1 MQAAAAGHERDP
13 NAVKERGGPSVGGGR
28 LELKGSAASTRS
40 VGLAP
45 PPQRGGPSGS
55 SRGVGGAGRQ
65 QEHRL
70 MLDEEPVGKGDERGS
85 RAAADVQQGESR
97 EAAARSARAEG
108 SGRRGEG
115 SGSRGAEEGR
125 DRHGDRSRGR
135 EKDKERE
142 RRHSD
147 RKRRSRSRSR
157 DR

>member
-55 SRGVGGAGRQ
+55 SRGVGG
-65 QEHRL
+65 L
-70 MLDEEPVGKGDERGS
+70 MLDEEPVGKGDEHGR
-85 RAAADVQQGESR
+85 RAAADVQRGESR

-142 RRHSD
+142 QRHSD